1 MMDRKIR
8 AHDLKLALDRFLANV
23 ERRALIMAELS
34 TNSRDDAMDVVQ
46 EAMFAFARK
55 YANKPEEEWRPLFYR
70 VLQNKMR
77 DWGRRT
83 KLRKRWRIWL
93 QEDASDGAGIDP
105 IQLLADPRGELPE
118 DTLDNQ
124 AAMRRVLRTIKTLP
138 TRQREALLLRVWE
151 GMNVAETAKAMGCTS
166 GSVKTHLFRGLSKLR
181 ETLDI
186 ER

>member
-105 IQLLADPRGELPE
+105 I
-118 DTLDNQ
+118 
-124 AAMRRVLRTIKTLP
+124 
-138 TRQREALLLRVWE
+138 
-151 GMNVAETAKAMGCTS
+151 
-166 GSVKTHLFRGLSKLR
+166 
-181 ETLDI
+181 
-186 ER
+186 

>member
-1 MMDRKIR
+1 
-8 AHDLKLALDRFLANV
+8 
-23 ERRALIMAELS
+23 
-34 TNSRDDAMDVVQ
+34 
-46 EAMFAFARK
+46 
-55 YANKPEEEWRPLFYR
+55 
-70 VLQNKMR
+70 
-77 DWGRRT
+77 
-83 KLRKRWRIWL
+83 
-93 QEDASDGAGIDP
+93 
-105 IQLLADPRGELPE
+105 
-118 DTLDNQ
+118 LDNQ